1 MAKRSDR
8 RARRQASGAGRPAV
22 GESTPAP
29 APPTYR
35 TGQFWLGALA
45 AACLLVPVAIAAAL
59 LSGGDSEPAASSAQ
73 AADASSTASADQDE
87 EAERIRRW
95 TQTRDKKQVKELT
108 DRMRDVSDDLAP
120 VMAGLAR
127 TLPLEAK
134 TKVGPLADRSE
145 VEGWILKTREARD
158 IFKESESGETG
169 TNVARGAFAA
179 SLRSL
184 AEATAN
190 YKLALDEPSA
200 RAALLKSVRAQWDLA
215 VKAWS
220 TAAVQLDAINI
231 AVGFGHQHVA
241 TLGAGG
247 TPPDQ
252 LPEGTG
258 ATEPAD

>member
-1 MAKRSDR
+1 V
-8 RARRQASGAGRPAV
+8 RRQASGADRSAV
-22 GESTPAP
+22 AESTPAP
-29 APPTYR
+29 APRSYR

-59 LSGGDSEPAASSAQ
+59 LSGGGDDKPASSAH
-73 AADASSTASADQDE
+73 AAVAPSATSADQE
-87 EAERIRRW
+87 SEAERIRRW
-95 TQTRDKKQVKELT
+95 TETRDKKQVKELT
-108 DRMRDVSDDLAP
+108 DRMRDVSEDLAP
-120 VMAGLAR
+120 VVAGLAN
-127 TLPLEAK
+127 TLPLQAK
-134 TKVGPLADRSE
+134 HKIGPLADRSE
-145 VEGWILKTREARD
+145 VEGWIRKTRLARD

-200 RAALLKSVRAQWDLA
+200 RTALLESVRAQWDLA

-231 AVGFGHQHVA
+231 AVGFGHQHVT

-247 TPPDQ
+247 TPPDD

-258 ATEPAD
+258 ATEPLD